1 MGVKGIGGSVKV
13 VDAFDE
19 LAQEGGAR
27 GVRGTICAEQ
37 AVGSA
42 TTRELLGHLGAVR
55 QMPCLCTLGGV
66 RLARA
71 NSPRWKFG
79 AAGDL
84 GLLRRP
90 AAAAELRATQGVGA
104 LKAVRSSHIGAL
116 GPAWSSGRKGHKV
129 GMVQVTVSVGTV
141 HLASRH
147 CPGCTDK
154 VSRH

>member
-1 MGVKGIGGSVKV
+1 MGVKGIGGSFKV

-19 LAQEGGAR
+19 LVQEGGAS
-27 GVRGTICAEQ
+27 GVRGMICAEQ
-37 AVGSA
+37 AVGFA

-55 QMPCLCTLGGV
+55 QMPCLCTLGV
-66 RLARA
+66 VWLARVD
-71 NSPRWKFG
+71 SPHWKFG

-90 AAAAELRATQGVGA
+90 AAGTELQAIQGVEA

-116 GPAWSSGRKGHKV
+116 GPAWSSGRKGHKI

-147 CPGCTDK
+147 CLGWADK
-154 VSRH
+154 VSWH